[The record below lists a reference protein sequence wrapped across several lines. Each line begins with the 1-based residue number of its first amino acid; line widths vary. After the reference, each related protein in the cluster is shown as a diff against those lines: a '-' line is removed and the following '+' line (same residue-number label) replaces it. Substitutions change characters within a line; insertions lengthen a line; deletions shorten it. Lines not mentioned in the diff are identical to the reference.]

1 MLRLEPLQTH
11 VVNTASLHNRQTK
24 KREELHKS
32 IDDKLDRI
40 QHVNNAHLKT
50 KKDIQLIDSYNDL
63 NRHIRYGHSAY
74 SAYLGNN
81 LDAFI

>member
-1 MLRLEPLQTH
+1 MLKIEPLH
-11 VVNTASLHNRQTK
+11 SHLFNTASLHNRQTK

-40 QHVNNAHLKT
+40 QHVNKAHLKT
-50 KKDIQLIDSYNDL
+50 KKDIQLIDSYDDL

>member
-1 MLRLEPLQTH
+1 
-11 VVNTASLHNRQTK
+11 VA
-24 KREELHKS
+24 REELHRS
-32 IDDKLDRI
+32 TEDKLDRI
-40 QHVNNAHLKT
+40 QHVNKAHLKT
-50 KKDIQLIDSYNDL
+50 KKDIQLIDYSMDL

>member
-1 MLRLEPLQTH
+1 MLKIEPHRAHLF
-11 VVNTASLHNRQTK
+11 NTASLHNRQTK

-32 IDDKLDRI
+32 NDDKLDRI
-40 QHVNNAHLKT
+40 QHVNKAHLKT
-50 KKDIQLIDSYNDL
+50 KKDIQLIDSYDDL

-81 LDAFI
+81 IDAFI

>member
-1 MLRLEPLQTH
+1 MIKIEPLRTH
-11 VVNTASLHNRQTK
+11 LFNTASLHNRQTK

-32 IDDKLDRI
+32 IDDKFDRI
-40 QHVNNAHLKT
+40 QHVNKAHLKT
-50 KKDIQLIDSYNDL
+50 KKDIQLIDSYDDL